1 MQKYLFALGLIA
13 APFSPAMAQD
23 LFVYGGGELEF
34 LFDPEGGDSGTA
46 STLNTYLELEK
57 SGFYV
62 GLFGEVAND
71 PVANEVDVYLG
82 YRAETAGG
90 FSYDVGYS
98 RYFYPNDG
106 GNCCGEVTLSLGLPL
121 GDRFKG
127 TFDAAY
133 DPDAALSN
141 AYVGLEFYANDKITL
156 SANYGT
162 FQVADAGSEQEW
174 DFGVGYALNDEAAV
188 DLHYYDGT
196 DYTES
201 YVGLSVSFDTTLL
214 SR

>member
-1 MQKYLFALGLIA
+1 MQKFLLALGLLA
-13 APFSPAMAQD
+13 APLSPAMAQD

-34 LFDPEGGDSGTA
+34 LFDPDGADSGTTSNLSA
-46 STLNTYLELEK
+46 YLELEK
-57 SGFYV
+57 AGFYA
-62 GLFGEVAND
+62 GIYGAVAND
-71 PVANEVDVYLG
+71 PVANEADVYLG

-90 FSYDVGYS
+90 FSYDLGYS

-106 GNCCGEVTLSLGLPL
+106 GNCCGEVTLSLGMPF
-121 GDRFKG
+121 GDKFSG
-127 TFDAAY
+127 SFDAAY
-133 DPDAALSN
+133 DPEAKLSN

-162 FQVADAGSEQEW
+162 YQVADAGSEQEW
-174 DFGVGYALNDEAAV
+174 DFGVGYALNDEVAI
-188 DLHYYDGT
+188 DLRYYDGT
-196 DYTES
+196 DYVES